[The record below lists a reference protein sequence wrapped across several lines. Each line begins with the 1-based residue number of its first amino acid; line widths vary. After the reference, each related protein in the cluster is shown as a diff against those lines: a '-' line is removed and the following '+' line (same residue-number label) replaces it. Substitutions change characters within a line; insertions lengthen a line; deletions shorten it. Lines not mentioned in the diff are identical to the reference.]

1 MHEEYQLTVFDRGV
15 GELTY
20 RGKRELVGPPQVN
33 VFAPGEVHDSECA
46 THWEL
51 RSAYLSGALVRQAAD
66 QVGWHFHGDLYF
78 PDCIIASEDL
88 QVSFLQLF
96 DAIASPVTRLA
107 TESVLL
113 SALSLLFERFTDAR
127 RILKAVGREPRAV
140 WRCRDFI
147 ESHYLEDVRLETL
160 ARVSGLSVFHL
171 IRSFK
176 RRFGIAPH
184 AFQIGLRLNR
194 AKAALRSGSTPTEA
208 AVASGFFDQSHMHRY
223 FRRTFGVTPNQYRRM
238 ACRETD
244 IECAVDDVRKS

>member
-15 GELTY
+15 GKLTY
-20 RGKRELVGPPQVN
+20 QGKRELVGPPQVN

-51 RSAYLSGALVRQAAD
+51 RSAYLSGDLVRQAAD
-66 QVGWHFHGDLYF
+66 QLAFHGELYF
-78 PDCIIASEDL
+78 PQCVIASHDL
-88 QVSFLQLF
+88 QVRFLRLF

-127 RILKAVGREPRAV
+127 RTLKAAGKEPRAV
-140 WRCRDFI
+140 WRCREFI

-194 AKAALRSGSTPTEA
+194 AKAALRSGSTPAEA
-208 AVASGFFDQSHMHRY
+208 AVASGFFDQSHLHRY
-223 FRRTFGVTPNQYRRM
+223 FRRSFGVTPNQYRLM
-238 ACRETD
+238 VWGSGAN
-244 IECAVDDVRKS
+244 KS